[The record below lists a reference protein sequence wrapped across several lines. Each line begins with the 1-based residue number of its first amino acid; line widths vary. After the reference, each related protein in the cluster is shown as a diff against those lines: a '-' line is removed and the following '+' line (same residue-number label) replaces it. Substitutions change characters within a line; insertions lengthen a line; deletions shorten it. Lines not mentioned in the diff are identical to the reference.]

1 MEVQPPG
8 VFPDADGEK
17 QLGEEQPD
25 DVGETDAEA
34 ESEGSLVEAAT
45 ADPLLED
52 DVCMSWFRL

>member
-25 DVGETDAEA
+25 VGETDAEA
-34 ESEGSLVEAAT
+34 ESEGSLVEPAT
-45 ADPLLED
+45 ADPLQD